1 MRIDILCK
9 PENVGKGE
17 RTLENVR
24 QALSALELEAEVHL
38 FKDRRKMID
47 SRVHVSP
54 ALLVDDS
61 VRVSGR
67 VPEVD
72 EIVKILCE
80 RPRFRH
86 RLQKVA

>member
-9 PENVGKGE
+9 PESSGKGE
-17 RTLENVR
+17 RALENVR
-24 QALSALELEAEVHL
+24 QALSLLELEAEVHL

-54 ALLVDDS
+54 ALLVDDN

-72 EIVKILCE
+72 EIVKILVE
-80 RPRFRH
+80 RPRFRQ
-86 RLQKVA
+86 RLRKVA